1 MNIPRLVRSFR
12 RFFCGAVLIALVGIP
27 SHGADK
33 RVLLIAGP
41 PSHWPGWHE
50 YNAGLLLLQR
60 CLAGTPGL
68 KVDVSLNGWPAAPD
82 AFAGVDAVVLFCDG
96 GPGHPALADDRL
108 KQLDDAMARGAGLGL
123 LHYAVEPTRE
133 KGEAEFLRW
142 AGGCFEVNWSVNPI
156 WDAAFPR
163 LPDHPILRG
172 VQPFALRDEWYYH
185 MRFVEGM
192 RGVTPLLVAVPPP
205 TSVERPDG
213 LHEGNPAVRAAVAR
227 QEPQCMAWAYERP
240 DGGRG
245 FGYTGLHYHSD
256 WANDNVRTLLL
267 NAVLWLAKMDVPAG
281 GVPSHVTEAEL
292 WDNLDPKPARTPAM
306 LHGDL
311 TAIRSELEKLEAE
324 IDAAKA
330 AGLDSSGAEISAR
343 TVRQFVDWIDW
354 DVRHPAE
361 LERAAGL
368 GEGADT
374 QRFAARRAAQIP
386 SQEAADCLAVLD
398 RARAELARMREG
410 TAAAGPAPMVP
421 SSPPIRTVGAW
432 PRQSDGAIDPR
443 SAGIFYGS
451 VAMQPIALDAYRRA
465 ERDPRALPVAPP

>member
-1 MNIPRLVRSFR
+1 MQIPRLAESLRRIFR
-12 RFFCGAVLIALVGIP
+12 GALLMALAGVAA
-27 SHGADK
+27 HGADK

-41 PSHWPGWHE
+41 PSHSPGWHE
-50 YNAGLLLLQR
+50 YNAGMLLLQR

-82 AFAGVDAVVLFCDG
+82 AFAGVDAIVLFCDG

-108 KQLDDAMARGAGLGL
+108 KQLEAALARGAGLGL

-133 KGEAEFLRW
+133 RGEAEFLRW
-142 AGGCFEVNWSVNPI
+142 AGGCFEVNWSVNPS
-156 WDAAFPR
+156 WDAAFPN

-172 VQPFALRDEWYYH
+172 VKPFALRDEWYYH
-185 MRFVEGM
+185 LRFAEGM
-192 RGVTPLLVAVPPP
+192 RGVTPLLVAVPPS

-227 QEPQCMAWAYERP
+227 QEPQCLAWAYERP

-245 FGYTGLHYHSD
+245 FGYTGLHYHTD
-256 WANDNVRTLLL
+256 WANDSVRTLLL
-267 NAVLWLAKMDVPAG
+267 NAVLWLAKLEVPAG
-281 GVPSHVTEAEL
+281 GVPSHLGEAEL

-306 LHGDL
+306 LRGDL
-311 TAIRSELEKLEAE
+311 TAIQAELQKLDAE

-330 AGLDSSGAEISAR
+330 AGVDLSGAEISAR
-343 TVRQFVDWIDW
+343 TVRQFVGWISW

-368 GEGADT
+368 AEGADT
-374 QRFAARRAAQIP
+374 ARFAARRAAQIP
-386 SQEAADCLAVLD
+386 SQEAADCAAVLD
-398 RARAELARMREG
+398 RARAALARTRDRA
-410 TAAAGPAPMVP
+410 TASGQAPMLP
-421 SSPPIRTVGAW
+421 PYPPIRAGGAW
-432 PRQSDGAIDPR
+432 PRQADGAIDPG
-443 SAGIFYGS
+443 SADRFYGS

-465 ERDPRALPVAPP
+465 VRDPRALPVAPP